1 MVWSCLSILKLIITM
16 KLPAMVTKLK
26 SPEAT
31 ANMLAKNEEKNFLH
45 QVLYFKGPATL
56 LKKVL
61 ESTKEPL

>member
-31 ANMLAKNEEKNFLH
+31 ANMLA
-45 QVLYFKGPATL
+45 
-56 LKKVL
+56 
-61 ESTKEPL
+61 